1 MRLHPRLR
9 LGLMLLP
16 VFVLAG
22 CGPYSCFNNS
32 VEQGGSGTVTFVNP
46 PTTATP
52 GSTLKL
58 DLTGSTL
65 SGHCIYWVSS
75 ILEGDSAW
83 AGRWQDKDQDNAL
96 FKPTKACETFR
107 GTIDVPIPDTFAGG
121 ALTVRISSKAQNT
134 ALLFTVGTRYT
145 AQADLKLTV
154 AAPAT
159 PSAPTARVFPHYLR
173 MVSTEDAARTIDAR
187 ASTDPQGQA
196 LTYTWDTNNDG
207 VYGDAVEE
215 TGTAGVVRIPA
226 ATLNAIGGRFTFG
239 VKATNTSG
247 LSATATARAEVIT
260 LPWSEVGQT
269 IALSPAAGVVG
280 SPSTVTLENRGAA
293 TLGCVDSNGDDV
305 YTDAELT
312 AANGF
317 TAPFTAAAGNQRI
330 AVIAARVADTCAYY
344 SQQIAAGSYG
354 VDQVVATIYTSSA
367 ARSSRASTKG
377 YRAKARFT
385 LGGATMV
392 ALGSVDASGAFT
404 GTTGRGTYSLRTP
417 AKGNGSTRPAAL
429 TLFKKGDYVVRAA
442 SLGFFGATRAQTV
455 IGQSTMLLR
464 GTGGALLCL
473 AVTGTPSGSTYVFR
487 GGTGA
492 AAKLAGDA
500 SSSRFQVRAK
510 SSKPPKSGKQSF
522 KGKKQ
527 KQVIRSNA
535 TIAAATAKATPL
547 PADCSTLRRY
557 LP

>member
-1 MRLHPRLR
+1 
-9 LGLMLLP
+9 MLLP
-16 VFVLAG
+16 VFALAG

-65 SGHCIYWVSS
+65 PGHCIYWVSS

-83 AGRWQDKDQDNAL
+83 TARWQDKDQDNAL

-107 GTIDVPIPDTFAGG
+107 GTIDMPIPETFAGG
-121 ALTVRISSKAQNT
+121 TLTVRISSKAQNA

-239 VKATNTSG
+239 GGITSSG
-247 LSATATARAEVIT
+247 SVDTIRA
-260 LPWSEVGQT
+260 
-269 IALSPAAGVVG
+269 
-280 SPSTVTLENRGAA
+280 
-293 TLGCVDSNGDDV
+293 
-305 YTDAELT
+305 
-312 AANGF
+312 F
-317 TAPFTAAAGNQRI
+317 
-330 AVIAARVADTCAYY
+330 
-344 SQQIAAGSYG
+344 
-354 VDQVVATIYTSSA
+354 TSSA
-367 ARSSRASTKG
+367 SQPGWSSRNFA
-377 YRAKARFT
+377 
-385 LGGATMV
+385 
-392 ALGSVDASGAFT
+392 
-404 GTTGRGTYSLRTP
+404 
-417 AKGNGSTRPAAL
+417 
-429 TLFKKGDYVVRAA
+429 
-442 SLGFFGATRAQTV
+442 
-455 IGQSTMLLR
+455 
-464 GTGGALLCL
+464 
-473 AVTGTPSGSTYVFR
+473 
-487 GGTGA
+487 
-492 AAKLAGDA
+492 
-500 SSSRFQVRAK
+500 SRFF
-510 SSKPPKSGKQSF
+510 SSGP
-522 KGKKQ
+522 
-527 KQVIRSNA
+527 
-535 TIAAATAKATPL
+535 
-547 PADCSTLRRY
+547 
-557 LP
+557 